1 VHSRS
6 DLTGP
11 LGFQYKSLSDLVYR
25 RLRDQIIWGII
36 RPGSILS
43 VRKLAEELAVSPM
56 PVREALLRLA
66 LEELVDVSP
75 RSSTRVTRIS
85 LDCVREICE
94 MRNYLEPL
102 AARLAVPHLTPTDLK
117 HIRQWLKKMDAAAV
131 KDRPEDW
138 HRWNQELHGLMF
150 RKCGNSFL
158 ERVARDMW
166 ERNLRHFTAGA
177 LAKPGFRAR
186 RGAEHRR
193 ILKAIEKGD
202 PEATEAAWRD
212 HTTQS
217 GVETLEYLHVLHANG
232 VETHRAQE
240 RRRDRKPGGS

>member
-1 VHSRS
+1 MNARNRRN
-6 DLTGP
+6 GP
-11 LGFQYKSLSDLVYR
+11 LGPQYKRLSDLVYR

-43 VRKLAEELAVSPM
+43 VRKLAEELSVSPM

-66 LEELVDVSP
+66 LEELVEVAP

-85 LDCVREICE
+85 LDRVREICE

-102 AARLAVPHLTPTDLK
+102 AARLAVPHLTPTDIK
-117 HIRQWLKKMDAAAV
+117 RIRLWLKKMDAAAA
-131 KDRPEDW
+131 KNRPEEW
-138 HRWNQELHGLMF
+138 HRSNQELHALMF

-158 ERVARDMW
+158 TRVAQDMW
-166 ERNLRHFTAGA
+166 ERNFRHFTAGA
-177 LAKPGFRAR
+177 VAKPGFRSR
-186 RGAEHRR
+186 RGVEHRR

-202 PEATEAAWRD
+202 PEATEATWRD

-217 GVETLEYLHVLHANG
+217 GIETLEYLHNLSANAMEANRG
-232 VETHRAQE
+232 RT
-240 RRRDRKPGGS
+240 RRRDRIPEGS

>member
-1 VHSRS
+1 MISPSH
-6 DLTGP
+6 LNGP
-11 LGFQYKSLSDLVYR
+11 LGSQYKSLSDLVYR

-43 VRKLAEELAVSPM
+43 VRKLAEELSVSPM

-66 LEELVDVSP
+66 IEELVEVAP
-75 RSSTRVTRIS
+75 RSSTRVASIS
-85 LDCVREICE
+85 LDRVREICE

-102 AARLAVPHLTPTDLK
+102 AARLGVPHLTPTDIK
-117 HIRQWLKKMDAAAV
+117 HIRQWLKKMDAAAA
-131 KDRPEDW
+131 KNRPEEW
-138 HRWNQELHGLMF
+138 HRWNQELHALMF

-158 ERVARDMW
+158 ERVAQDMW
-166 ERNLRHFTAGA
+166 ERNFRHFTAGA
-177 LAKPGFRAR
+177 VVKPGFRTR
-186 RGAEHRR
+186 RGVEHRR

-217 GVETLEYLHVLHANG
+217 GIETLEYLQALSANPA
-232 VETHRAQE
+232 ETHRA
-240 RRRDRKPGGS
+240 RNRKRDRKPEGA